1 MKRFSQSYHASGSM
15 IKSWWP
21 LFTSHR
27 HCWPCERAG
36 MCGLYASERM
46 WLSLLSVL
54 RSHVISSSWCALSSS
69 PTYMVTDPSC
79 FLIKRLCV
87 GPCVGSW
94 DLGRRK
100 KLPCESRFHLG
111 HFLWSSSS
119 VWGVLQGVASVHRWV
134 VSVLS
139 QRPSCDLWGTCQA
152 KKNKTKQDKNNS
164 PGLDLNIWVFEAIS
178 QLLLLSQGSCDSN
191 SRLLVF
197 WIFQFVTE
205 YTTCLL
211 LGLVLWVSLRK
222 VPGNNIDRKYL

>member
-1 MKRFSQSYHASGSM
+1 MKRFSQSYHASGNM
-15 IKSWWP
+15 IKSWWH

-27 HCWPCERAG
+27 HSWPFERAG
-36 MCGLYASERM
+36 MCGLYASKRM

-54 RSHVISSSWCALSSS
+54 KSHNISSSWCALSPS
-69 PTYMVTDPSC
+69 PIYMITDPSC

-87 GPCVGSW
+87 GPCFVSW

-100 KLPCESRFHLG
+100 KLPCESRFHTG
-111 HFLWSSSS
+111 RFLWSSSS
-119 VWGVLQGVASVHRWV
+119 VWGVMQGVASVHRWLV
-134 VSVLS
+134 AALS
-139 QRPSCDLWGTCQA
+139 QRPFSDLWGRCQA
-152 KKNKTKQDKNNS
+152 KKNKTKQDENNS

-178 QLLLLSQGSCDSN
+178 QLLLLSQVFCDSN

-205 YTTCLL
+205 YTKCLL